1 MNMSYV
7 DIHCHLLPGIDDGA
21 QDMSMA
27 LKMTHKAVES
37 GIGRIVVTPH
47 IQPGIYDNNIQ
58 LIQSTFDQYQ
68 AAVVAESLN
77 VELAFAAEYHLTP
90 ELLAAV
96 EAQQVPFL
104 GEVEGE
110 KILLLE
116 LPHTSVPATAI
127 QLIRWLRAH
136 NIRPLIAHP
145 ERNQEI
151 IRHPEKIRPLASLGA
166 LFQLTAGSI
175 TGVFGSKS
183 RHAAELILKSGLGH
197 VIASDAHNLS
207 RRPPVL
213 AEALQAAAGIV
224 GESKAADMVD
234 AAPRKL
240 TASLFE

>member
-1 MNMSYV
+1 M
-7 DIHCHLLPGIDDGA
+7 
-21 QDMSMA
+21 
-27 LKMTHKAVES
+27 
-37 GIGRIVVTPH
+37 
-47 IQPGIYDNNIQ
+47 
-58 LIQSTFDQYQ
+58 
-68 AAVVAESLN
+68 
-77 VELAFAAEYHLTP
+77 AFAAEYHLTP

-96 EAQQVPFL
+96 DAQQVPFL

-110 KILLLE
+110 KVLLLE

-127 QLIRWLRAH
+127 QLVRWLRA
-136 NIRPLIAHP
+136 NSIRPLIAHP

-183 RHAAELILKSGLGH
+183 QHSAEQILKAGLGH

-207 RRPPVL
+207 RRSPAL
-213 AEALQAAAGIV
+213 EAAMQAAAAIV

-234 AAPRKL
+234 ATPRKL
-240 TASLFE
+240 TASLFQ

>member
-1 MNMSYV
+1 MSFV

-21 QDMSMA
+21 QNMPMA
-27 LKMTHKAVES
+27 LSMTQAAVDN
-37 GIGRIVVTPH
+37 GIGRIVLTPH
-47 IQPGIYDNNIQ
+47 IQPGIYDNNIA
-58 LIQSTFDQYQ
+58 LIQATFEQYQ
-68 AAVVAESLN
+68 AEVLAAGIN

-96 EAQQVPFL
+96 EAQQVPYL
-104 GEVEGE
+104 GELDGE
-110 KILLLE
+110 KVLLLE
-116 LPHTSVPATAI
+116 MPHTSVPATVI
-127 QLIRWLRAH
+127 QLVRWLRAN

-166 LFQLTAGSI
+166 LFQLTAGSL

-183 RHAAELILKSGLGH
+183 RQSAEQILTAGLGH

-207 RRPPVL
+207 RRSPEL
-213 AEALQAAAGIV
+213 LEGMQAAAEIV

-234 AAPRKL
+234 ATPRKL
-240 TASLFE
+240 TAALFE

>member
-1 MNMSYV
+1 MSFV

-27 LKMTHKAVES
+27 LQMTCKAVKN

-47 IQPGIYDNNIQ
+47 IQPGIYDNNIS
-58 LIQSTFDQYQ
+58 LIQSVFDQYQ
-68 AAVVAESLN
+68 AAVTEEQLK

-104 GEVEGE
+104 GEADGE

-116 LPHTSVPATAI
+116 LPHTSVPATAV
-127 QLIRWLRAH
+127 QLVRWLRTNH
-136 NIRPLIAHP
+136 IRPLIAHP
-145 ERNQEI
+145 ERNQGI
-151 IRHPEKIRPLASLGA
+151 IRHPEKMRPLASLGA

-183 RHAAELILKSGLGH
+183 QHAAEQILKSGLGH

-207 RRPPVL
+207 RRSPEL
-213 AEALQAAAGIV
+213 AGAMQAAAEIV
-224 GESKAADMVD
+224 GESKASDMVD
-234 AAPRKL
+234 ATPRKL
-240 TASLFE
+240 TASLFQ